1 MLHISNVRRI
11 CLPTYPQ
18 GKWNPPYCRKIIA
31 SIFFFFYRFPIKK
44 VLRETAKK
52 ASHTAKSVKFSSPPW
67 NPYCYTNTS
76 LIFAL
81 STKTRSDNTQA
92 YPSVANRSEILI
104 VTKLLRITIAKI
116 LQLQHGYTAST
127 SGLPIVFHSVITR
140 WLKLLL
146 TLLLYCVSV
155 VRCCKS

>member
-31 SIFFFFYRFPIKK
+31 SIFFFFFIVFQLKKYCVKQQKKRATQENRWNFP
-44 VLRETAKK
+44 L
-52 ASHTAKSVKFSSPPW
+52 PW

-146 TLLLYCVSV
+146 TLLLYFVSV